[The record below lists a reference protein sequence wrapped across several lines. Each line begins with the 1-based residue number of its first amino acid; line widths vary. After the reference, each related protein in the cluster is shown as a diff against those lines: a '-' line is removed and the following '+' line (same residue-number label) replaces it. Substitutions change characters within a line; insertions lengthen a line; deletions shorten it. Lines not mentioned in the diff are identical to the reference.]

1 MLQDIT
7 KQKDGVK
14 MEKEIRFNDVEL
26 MFISD
31 ALDSIWMTDNVQDPA
46 NSNKAEKIRIQR
58 KISKL
63 LDHPMTEFV

>member
-26 MFISD
+26 FLIREAMQGLNCSD
-31 ALDSIWMTDNVQDPA
+31 NILSPA
-46 NSNKAEKIRIQR
+46 NSQRADQIRIQR

-63 LDHPMTEFV
+63 LDHPMTEFL